1 MAIDSEPKNGDFAR
15 YIENL
20 TRAGGATPGRVP
32 DKRDAARQPYAGASA
47 PVPPPVT
54 SDSLSTAPWG
64 KPSTPAQRST
74 PSPRN
79 TPTPGA
85 TAPDASSPGST
96 ADAGEV
102 SMAQRA
108 RQRKIGVV
116 LTIGGIL
123 AGWSAVN
130 IAFRALRSPQFDMD
144 ELMPAIFL
152 AFFAFMLLKAAGN
165 ARNPRKRPLGKL
177 PPLKTTYRKDGN

>member
-1 MAIDSEPKNGDFAR
+1 MAIDSEPKDGDFAR

-32 DKRDAARQPYAGASA
+32 DKREATRQAHPGVAT
-47 PVPPPVT
+47 PVPAPVT

-64 KPSTPAQRST
+64 NTGKTSPSRTTPPPRSA
-74 PSPRN
+74 N
-79 TPTPGA
+79 APGA
-85 TAPDASSPGST
+85 SAPGST
-96 ADAGEV
+96 TPADAGEV

-130 IAFRALRSPQFDMD
+130 IAFRALRSPQFDLD
-144 ELMPAIFL
+144 ELMPAVFL
-152 AFFAFMLLKAAGN
+152 AFFAVMLLKAAGG
-165 ARNPRKRPLGKL
+165 ARKRPMGKL
-177 PPLKTTYRKDGN
+177 PPLKNTGYRKDGN